1 MKKREVEM
9 HIVEVTGGN
18 RTQRQVAENVVYY
31 MIKKLMPRLRNIEIE
46 VKLKKLTDDDA
57 VGYCMMLDN
66 RRDYLIEAS
75 KDLTIKDFVMTLCHE
90 MVHVKQYVR
99 KEMDDWNGVAVAR
112 WKGGTVLPNTS
123 YYDLPWEKKHTGYK
137 QNLRKNVGTK
147 IF

>member
-18 RTQRQVAENVVYY
+18 KTQRQVAENVVYH

-66 RRDYLIEAS
+66 RRDYLIEVS

-99 KEMDDWNGVAVAR
+99 KEMDDWNGKAVAYR
-112 WKGGTVLPNTS
+112 LQAKLAKECWNK
-123 YYDLPWEKKHTGYK
+123 E
-137 QNLRKNVGTK
+137 

>member
-66 RRDYLIEAS
+66 RRDYLIEVS

-112 WKGGTVLPNTS
+112 WKRWYCVT
-123 YYDLPWEKKHTGYK
+123 
-137 QNLRKNVGTK
+137 
-147 IF
+147 

>member
-1 MKKREVEM
+1 M
-9 HIVEVTGGN
+9 
-18 RTQRQVAENVVYY
+18 
-31 MIKKLMPRLRNIEIE
+31 
-46 VKLKKLTDDDA
+46 KLKKLTDDDA

-66 RRDYLIEAS
+66 RRDYLIEVS

-123 YYDLPWEKKHTGYK
+123 YYDSWEKEAYRLQAK
-137 QNLRKNVGTK
+137 LAKNVGTRK
-147 IF
+147 YSKWQILV

>member
-66 RRDYLIEAS
+66 RRDYLIEVS

-90 MVHVKQYVR
+90 MVHVKQGVR
-99 KEMDDWNGVAVAR
+99 KEWAFDEVVYKTHEEYIN
-112 WKGGTVLPNTS
+112 
-123 YYDLPWEKKHTGYK
+123 LPWEVEAYELQEVMLEAWKK
-137 QNLRKNVGTK
+137 R
-147 IF
+147 